1 MSRPKLAT
9 LWLDGCSGC
18 HMSILDMDER
28 LLELTE
34 LADIVYSPL
43 VDTKEFPEG
52 VDVTLVEGAVSTDED
67 MEKIKL
73 VRSRTKFLVSLGD
86 CAATGNI
93 PAMRN
98 SFSTDDVLKR
108 TFIENTTTNSQIPKE
123 DLPQLRDKVIPLHH
137 LVKVDLTIPGCPPPA
152 DVIWE
157 FVTTLLKGETP
168 EITIKTR
175 FGK

>member
-18 HMSILDMDER
+18 HMSILDMDHR
-28 LLELTE
+28 LLELAE
-34 LADIVYSPL
+34 HADIVYSPI
-43 VDTKEFPEG
+43 VDTKEFPED
-52 VDVTLVEGAVSTDED
+52 VDITLVEGAISTDED
-67 MEKIKL
+67 VAKIKL
-73 VRSRTKFLVSLGD
+73 VRSRTKILVSLGD

-93 PAMRN
+93 PSMRN
-98 SFSTDDVLKR
+98 SFSTDEVLER
-108 TFIENTTTNSQIPKE
+108 TFVENTTTNSQVPDEGLPKLL
-123 DLPQLRDKVIPLHH
+123 DTVIPLHH

-157 FVTTLLKGETP
+157 FVTTLLKGKTP
-168 EITIKTR
+168 ELTIKTR